1 MWIDIQ
7 ILWQNADNG
16 FTIFGFEGIG
26 PFSGEISIGD
36 DINKKRV
43 AKSFVGCQIAKRFRF
58 VVFWIGKLDLFF
70 GW

>member
-16 FTIFGFEGIG
+16 FTIFGFEGAG
-26 PFSGEISIGD
+26 SFSGQISVGGD
-36 DINKKRV
+36 MNEKRRS
-43 AKSFVGCQIAKRFRF
+43 KSFTGCQFARRFRF
-58 VVFWIGKLDLFF
+58 IIFWIGKLDLFF